1 MAGIRTENRHN
12 ARPVVLKDGE
22 VAEAGQFAMVDS
34 AGAWVAAVAA
44 AGNLGIQGVFA
55 ENLTGDGVKTI
66 IVVDCDVLC
75 TVSSNASLPGAVNYA
90 SGPNTCDET
99 QGTNE
104 PKCGYWLR
112 AESSTKHWIRVNIG
126 ATR

>member
-1 MAGIRTENRHN
+1 MAGIKTENRHN
-12 ARPVVLKDGE
+12 PRYVVLKSGE
-22 VAEAGQFAMVDS
+22 VAEPGEFAMVDS

-44 AGNLGIQGVFA
+44 VGNLGIQGVFA
-55 ENLTGDGVKTI
+55 ESLTGDGTKKVL
-66 IVVDCDVLC
+66 VVDCDVLC
-75 TVSSNASLPGAVNYA
+75 TVSGNTSLPGAVNFA

-99 QGTNE
+99 NAGNE